1 MKPDCFYQFRKV
13 PEKKTLYLLEA
24 FKNEYPALHAISKRK
39 HQVYC
44 YLTAGT
50 SYIDSRRERKP
61 AFTLCSNEQGH
72 ISGIYL
78 PDLEEAAHL
87 GYGDIKGTED
97 GLICKF
103 SENYQV
109 LEIYVIKGQKSII
122 DKWFWIMVDGELE
135 QELEGI
141 RNEAVEVLEGI
152 PEQTIQQTELLV

>member
-1 MKPDCFYQFRKV
+1 MKPDCFYRFRKV

-24 FKNEYPALHAISKRK
+24 FRNEYPALHAISKRK

-97 GLICKF
+97 GLICEF
-103 SENYQV
+103 SENYQG
-109 LEIYVIKGQKSII
+109 LEI
-122 DKWFWIMVDGELE
+122 
-135 QELEGI
+135 
-141 RNEAVEVLEGI
+141 
-152 PEQTIQQTELLV
+152 

>member
-1 MKPDCFYQFRKV
+1 MKPDCFYRFQKV

-39 HQVYC
+39 DQVYC

-61 AFTLCSNEQGH
+61 AFTLCSNEQGY

-78 PDLEEAAHL
+78 PDMEEAAHL

-103 SENYQV
+103 SENYLV
-109 LEIYVIKGQKSII
+109 LEIYAIKGQKSTI
-122 DKWFWIMVDGELE
+122 DKRSRIMVDGELE
-135 QELEGI
+135 QEPEGI
-141 RNEAVEVLEGI
+141 RIEAIEALEGT
-152 PEQTIQQTELLV
+152 PEQTMHQTES

>member
-24 FKNEYPALHAISKRK
+24 FRNEYPALHAISKRK

-87 GYGDIKGTED
+87 GYGEKSLHLFAEAAKLAYADRD
-97 GLICKF
+97 LYMADHDF
-103 SENYQV
+103 SPV
-109 LEIYVIKGQKSII
+109 PSRVS
-122 DKWFWIMVDGELE
+122 
-135 QELEGI
+135 
-141 RNEAVEVLEGI
+141 
-152 PEQTIQQTELLV
+152 